1 MKSLVEDRLDDI
13 GAAVTNSD
21 KEIEMDL
28 IKKNQKKAYIETLK
42 KDNTDRDLE
51 HNAVDIY
58 ILIY

>member
-51 HNAVDIY
+51 DNAVDIY